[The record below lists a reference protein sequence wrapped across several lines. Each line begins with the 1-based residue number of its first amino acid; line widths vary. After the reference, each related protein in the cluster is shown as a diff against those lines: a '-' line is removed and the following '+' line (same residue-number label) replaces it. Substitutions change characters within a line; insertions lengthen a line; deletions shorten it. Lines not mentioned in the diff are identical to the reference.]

1 VADRGRGACPNRP
14 LSSAR
19 VGSCAST
26 GRAWHLWAAQ
36 YFQEVKAGSLGAQLL
51 PRLLDPATSNI
62 ADSNIAVP
70 PRLTGQEDKRLRH
83 EAQAAQRQEEARSR
97 REAARQEIS
106 AAYREVVIEQSAAEA
121 AEAAPPPTAPAVPT
135 ESHSEAV
142 ARMMRERHEAREQM
156 QREVAELQGRAAARR
171 AAAAS
176 SGRTT
181 GTAAAAA
188 PVYDRSLFQRPLLPA
203 EPTVP
208 PPAADAARAAAVG
221 AGKSAPARDAWAW
234 AQQRE
239 APASGEAAAAAVLE

>member
-1 VADRGRGACPNRP
+1 MAKRSPWQHPGRLLRLHRARLASLGWSILPRGKGRA
-14 LSSAR
+14 
-19 VGSCAST
+19 T
-26 GRAWHLWAAQ
+26 GR
-36 YFQEVKAGSLGAQLL
+36 
-51 PRLLDPATSNI
+51 PATAS
-62 ADSNIAVP
+62 AARASHLQHRRFHACV
-70 PRLTGQEDKRLRH
+70 TAQEDKRLRQ

-97 REAARQEIS
+97 RQAARQEIS

-121 AEAAPPPTAPAVPT
+121 AEAAEAEAEAAPAPTAPAEPT

-142 ARMMRERHEAREQM
+142 ARMMRERHEAREQT
-156 QREVAELQGRAAARR
+156 QREVAELQGRVAARR

-176 SGRTT
+176 SG
-181 GTAAAAA
+181 AAAAAPRAA

-208 PPAADAARAAAVG
+208 PPTAGIAGTAGAAAVG

-239 APASGEAAAAAVLE
+239 APACTGEAVAFDAVLE